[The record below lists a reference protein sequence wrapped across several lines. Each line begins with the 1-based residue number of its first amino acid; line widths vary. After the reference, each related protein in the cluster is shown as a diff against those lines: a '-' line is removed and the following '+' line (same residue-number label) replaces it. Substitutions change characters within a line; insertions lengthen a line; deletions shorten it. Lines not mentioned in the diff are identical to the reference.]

1 MWKQLLLVILI
12 VLGAIGLDVAYATAL
27 QSTGTSF
34 DFSLAFNL
42 LRWKPLILIAA
53 YTLVLAT
60 VAQMLADRN
69 PAAGLS
75 WTLLALGLVLGLVS
89 TFPPGIRFLSKSLY
103 AGLELLATSRLGLT
117 MHISA
122 ILVAVGIL
130 RLLRRPA

>member
-1 MWKQLLLVILI
+1 MWKQLLFVALV
-12 VLGAIGLDVAYATAL
+12 VLGAIALDLVYNTAL

-34 DFSLAFNL
+34 DFSLALNL
-42 LRWKPLILIAA
+42 LRWRPLILIAA

-69 PAAGLS
+69 PTAGLS

-89 TFPPGIRFLSKSLY
+89 AFPPGIRILSESLY
-103 AGLELLATSRLGLT
+103 TGLESLATSRLGLT
-117 MHISA
+117 MHTSA
-122 ILVAVGIL
+122 LLAAVGIL